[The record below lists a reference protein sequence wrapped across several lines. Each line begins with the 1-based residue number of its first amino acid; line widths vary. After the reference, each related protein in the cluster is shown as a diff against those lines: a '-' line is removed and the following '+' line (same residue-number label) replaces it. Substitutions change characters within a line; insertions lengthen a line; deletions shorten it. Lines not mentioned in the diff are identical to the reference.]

1 MRAVEADGPIGSWG
15 ALWDFFK
22 ASEDFSFLLNLCVEF
37 FDERVSAS

>member
-1 MRAVEADGPIGSWG
+1 MRAVKADGPIGSWG

-37 FDERVSAS
+37 LDERVSAS

>member
-15 ALWDFFK
+15 AFWDFFK

-37 FDERVSAS
+37 FDERGSVS